1 MRPYGKEEIKH
12 KAQACFDRQV
22 SGNGLAN
29 AKKIIAEVRRL
40 LATEIKRRKTL
51 SDTERSK

>member
-1 MRPYGKEEIKH
+1 MRPYGKEEIKD
-12 KAQACFDRQV
+12 KAKACFGRQV
-22 SGNGLAN
+22 CGNGLAN